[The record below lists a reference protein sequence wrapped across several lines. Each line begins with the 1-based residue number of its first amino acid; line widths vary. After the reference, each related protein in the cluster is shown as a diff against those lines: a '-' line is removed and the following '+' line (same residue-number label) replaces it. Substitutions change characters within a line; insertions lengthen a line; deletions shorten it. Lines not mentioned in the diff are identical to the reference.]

1 MRLVRSIPALGAL
14 VLAAALATAESTS
27 AQPEASPPDA
37 PVLTPG
43 MPPPPMPPPPGG
55 GPRMRAKGIGG
66 GPFVDHMLLDGDPAA
81 MLPAM
86 LQGVGLT
93 PEQRAEVRTILQGQH
108 QTLSGLFARVRT
120 ANQAVADALVA
131 PDTTPQAVE
140 EKLDAAIAVRTELM
154 RQGLAIALAVR
165 QILTPEQL
173 AKAAAVKTRLRELR
187 AEMRQLIGD
196 PIEIGLPPPP
206 PPGAPE

>member
-14 VLAAALATAESTS
+14 VLAAALATAARTD
-27 AQPEASPPDA
+27 AQPEAPPPGA

-43 MPPPPMPPPPGG
+43 MPPPPGG
-55 GPRMRAKGIGG
+55 GPHMRVKGFGG
-66 GPFVDHMLLDGDPAA
+66 GPFADPMLLDGDPAA

-93 PEQRAEVRTILQGQH
+93 PEQRAQVRTILQGRH
-108 QTLSGLFARVRT
+108 RTLSGLFARVRT

-131 PDTTPQAVE
+131 PDTTPEAVE

-154 RQGLAIALAVR
+154 REGLAIALAVR

-196 PIEIGLPPPP
+196 PMEIGLPPPP